1 MRLIHVVL
9 LVVFFLFAPLTSQ
22 AKILLASGAGYRA
35 IVDDLADHFAAD
47 TGIYIE
53 RIYGNM
59 AQVTAQAR
67 LAGTV
72 DLVLGDADFLEKA
85 KLPFFESRDVG
96 KGRLVAI
103 FAKDSP
109 FTSATDLENSQ
120 ITRIAVPDPTKAI
133 YGKAAMEYLKNMGL
147 YDQLAPKLLFVATVP
162 QAASYVISGDVDAAL
177 INLVHAR
184 QIESRIGGYALLN
197 EQEYSPITIVIGVM
211 ESSSAKKE
219 CNDFLEFLQTEKAG
233 SIITAHGM

>member
-1 MRLIHVVL
+1 MRLIHVL
-9 LVVFFLFAPLTSQ
+9 ILVVLFIFAPLTSQ
-22 AKILLASGAGYRA
+22 ARILLASGAGYRA
-35 IVDDLADHFAAD
+35 IVDDLADRFEAD

-85 KLPFFESRDVG
+85 QLPFSKSRDVG

-109 FTSATDLENSQ
+109 FTSATDLENPR

-133 YGKAAMEYLKNMGL
+133 YGKAAMEYLKNLGR
-147 YDQLAPKLLFVATVP
+147 YDQLAPKILFVATVP

-184 QIESRIGGYALLN
+184 QIEGRIGGYALLN
-197 EQEYSPITIVIGVM
+197 EQAYSPITLIIGLM
-211 ESSSAKKE
+211 ESSSATQE
-219 CNDFLEFLQTEKAG
+219 CNDFLDFLQTEKAG
-233 SIITAHGM
+233 NIISAHGM